1 VITTDLHVG
10 GLGVRVATQDGDGIP
25 LLLITGIG
33 AHVGMWEPFARRMRG
48 HRLVAFDAPGTG
60 GSELPRL
67 PMRLPALAAHV
78 LALLDALE
86 LDRVDVLGYSWG
98 GGLAQVLARRAP
110 ERVRRLVLCATS
122 VGLGGTPPRPLAA
135 LLLATPARYY
145 HPALARLTTAA
156 IAGGRT
162 AREPGLLDDQVPARL
177 AHPPSLRGYAYQ
189 LLVTATFSSLPW
201 VHELRQPTMIV
212 AGDDDPAVPPANAQ
226 QLARLIPNA
235 RLHIVPGG
243 GHLFL
248 LDQPDDGAPPIRDF
262 LA

>member
-1 VITTDLHVG
+1 VITTDRRVG
-10 GLGVRVATQDGDGIP
+10 GLGMRIATQDGDGVP

-33 AHVGMWEPFARRMRG
+33 AHVGMWEPFARRMSGR
-48 HRLVAFDAPGTG
+48 RLVAFDAPGTG

-67 PMRLPALAAHV
+67 PMRIPALAAHV

-98 GGLAQVLARRAP
+98 GGLAQVLAHRAP
-110 ERVRRLVLCATS
+110 RRVRRLVLCATS

-135 LLLATPARYY
+135 LMLATPARYC
-145 HPALARLTTAA
+145 HPALLRLTIPV

-162 AREPGLLDDQVPARL
+162 AREPDLLQTQAGARL
-177 AHPPSLRGYAYQ
+177 ANPPSLRGYAYQ
-189 LLVTATFSSLPW
+189 LLATAGFSSLPW
-201 VHELRQPTMIV
+201 VHELRQPTLIV
-212 AGDDDPAVPPANAQ
+212 AGDEDPAVPPANAR
-226 QLARLIPNA
+226 QLARLIPDA
-235 RLHIVPGG
+235 HLHIVRGG